1 MVAGLD
7 LYRFYSVPQQ
17 QQTANADYTSS
28 AISYRDQQDGSA
40 SALYPIEP
48 GIVFSGSK
56 QNLVQISLPAAAAA
70 VETNSRVILY
80 FAGHLA
86 QNVTSVR

>member
-1 MVAGLD
+1 
-7 LYRFYSVPQQ
+7 
-17 QQTANADYTSS
+17 
-28 AISYRDQQDGSA
+28 
-40 SALYPIEP
+40 
-48 GIVFSGSK
+48 VFSGSK

-70 VETNSRVILY
+70 VESNSRVILY